1 VPPFPR
7 SPALPDLPRIAL
19 EVRRDRTVELPRGFA
34 NVVRHELVASY
45 PDGSTSEP
53 FVYDTVTR
61 RAVDAAVMIAHFVA
75 GAERRIYLRSALRP
89 PLALREV
96 APPHGGGL
104 WELPAGLI
112 EPGEDPR
119 AAAAR
124 ELEEELGFDV
134 PPDAMIPLSSPCAPA
149 PALIAEL
156 HWFFHV
162 EVDPARR
169 AKPSE
174 DGSPLE
180 RGALIVDV
188 SLADAL
194 ALCRAGEIAD
204 EKTELGI
211 RRLADLGL

>member
-1 VPPFPR
+1 MPPFPR
-7 SPALPDLPRIAL
+7 PPALPDLPRISL
-19 EVRRDRTVELPRGFA
+19 EVVRDRTAELPRGFA

-45 PDGSTSEP
+45 PDGTRSEP

-61 RAVDAAVMIAHFVA
+61 RAVDAAVMIAHFVSR
-75 GAERRIYLRSALRP
+75 GERRIFLRSALRP
-89 PLALREV
+89 PLALRDD
-96 APPHGGGL
+96 AAPHGGGL

-119 AAAAR
+119 TAAAR

-134 PPDAMIPLSSPCAPA
+134 PPEAMIRLSSPSAPA

-162 EVDPARR
+162 EVDPATR

-180 RGALIVDV
+180 RGACIVDV
-188 SLADAL
+188 TLSDAL

-211 RRLADLGL
+211 RRLADLGM